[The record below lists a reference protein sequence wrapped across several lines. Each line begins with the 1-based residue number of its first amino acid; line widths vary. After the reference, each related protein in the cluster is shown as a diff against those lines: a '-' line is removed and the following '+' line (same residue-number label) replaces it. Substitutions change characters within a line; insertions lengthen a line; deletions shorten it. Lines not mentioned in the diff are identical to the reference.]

1 MTTAPKNM
9 NDAKAMYGAPLYR
22 VVIMPGGQEGPN

>member
-9 NDAKAMYGAPLYR
+9 NNGKAMYRQYVR
-22 VVIMPGGQEGPN
+22 VAVAHGEQEGPN